1 MAGKGSK
8 VRKTSSPKKY
18 SDGWDRIFG
27 DNTPSQEAIEII
39 STVHREDADVSSIRK
54 VQKHRDS

>member
-18 SDGWDRIFG
+18 SEGWDRIFG
-27 DNTPSQEAIEII
+27 DNIPSQEAIEII
-39 STVHREDADVSSIRK
+39 STVHRGDRDVSSIHK
-54 VQKHRDS
+54 VQEHRDS

>member
-8 VRKTSSPKKY
+8 IRKTSSPKKY

-27 DNTPSQEAIEII
+27 DNTPSQEAIEIM
-39 STVHREDADVSSIRK
+39 STVQRENVDVSSIHK
-54 VQKHRDS
+54 VQEHTDS